1 MAAFPVPEIKRVP
14 LESIAL
20 TLKVVHNDVKVR
32 SSVAISWSGSELTCS
47 QSFLS
52 RAIDPPDTS
61 AVDKALAVLEEL
73 AAIQADGELTA
84 LGRHMVC
91 ALSDLCSAVIDDVPR
106 QCCQWTFDWARW
118 VPRVRLVC

>member
-20 TLKVVHNDVKVR
+20 TLKVVHNDVKVC
-32 SSVAISWSGSELTCS
+32 STVAISGFWMRANMP

-73 AAIQADGELTA
+73 AAIQPDGELTA

-91 ALSDLCSAVIDDVPR
+91 ALSDLCTAVIDDVPR